1 MEFLGT
7 PLTLESLNVLW
18 QIIFIDVV
26 LAGDNAIIVGMV
38 ASRVDPELR
47 QRVIL
52 FGVGAAVVM
61 RIGFSLVA
69 VQLLAIPGL
78 TFLVRM
84 IVEGGH
90 DLYQLAI

>member
-47 QRVIL
+47 QKVIL